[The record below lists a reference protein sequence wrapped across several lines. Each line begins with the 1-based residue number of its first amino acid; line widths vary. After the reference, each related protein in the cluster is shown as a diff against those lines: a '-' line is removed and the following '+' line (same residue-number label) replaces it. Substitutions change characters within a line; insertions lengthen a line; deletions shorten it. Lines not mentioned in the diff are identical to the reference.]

1 MNELKI
7 FEYKNNKI
15 RTTLSESNEVL
26 FVAVDVCNELGFLDC
41 SSAIRNH
48 VEKDDTLVQRF
59 VDSAG
64 RSNQMNFVTESGLY
78 ALVFASR
85 KPEAKEFKQWVT
97 KIVLPSIRKTGSY
110 AINQQFKLP
119 KNYLEALEALVE
131 TEKEK
136 MLLEVKIEKNKPKV
150 AFYDDFAES
159 KGLKSFLTFSKL
171 TGIGRNKLMLKL
183 REEHITTKN
192 NLPYQKYVEL
202 GYFEVK
208 ETLNGAFNYSQTF
221 ITPKGVQWLQKILKL
236 ESLQQSFNLEEVY

>member
-1 MNELKI
+1 MNQLKI

-15 RTTLSESNEVL
+15 RTEIINNEPFFCSFDICRVL
-26 FVAVDVCNELGFLDC
+26 EIKNGSDVIKRLK
-41 SSAIRNH
+41 
-48 VEKDDTLVQRF
+48 KDDIDLIEVTDSLNRKQKMTF
-59 VDSAG
+59 VS
-64 RSNQMNFVTESGLY
+64 ESGLY
-78 ALVFASR
+78 DMILTSR
-85 KPEAKEFKQWVT
+85 KPEAEAFKHWVT
-97 KIVLPSIRKTGSY
+97 HEVLPSIRKTGSY
-110 AINQQFKLP
+110 SINQQFKLP

-150 AFYDDFAES
+150 DFYDDFAES

-171 TGIGRNKLMLKL
+171 KGIGRNKLMLKL

-236 ESLQQSFNLEEVY
+236 DSLQQSFNLEEVY

>member
-1 MNELKI
+1 MNQLKI

-15 RTTLSESNEVL
+15 RTEIINNEP
-26 FVAVDVCNELGFLDC
+26 FFCAQDVCKVLDIKNNRD
-41 SSAIRNH
+41 AILRLK
-48 VEKDDTLVQRF
+48 KDDVATIDTLTNGGKQKMSF
-59 VDSAG
+59 VSEA
-64 RSNQMNFVTESGLY
+64 GLY
-78 ALVFASR
+78 QIIFESR
-85 KPEAKEFKQWVT
+85 KPEAEAFKHWVT
-97 KIVLPSIRKTGSY
+97 HEVLPSIRKTGSY
-110 AINQQFKLP
+110 STNQQFKLP

-136 MLLEVKIEKNKPKV
+136 MLLEVKIEKNKPKID
-150 AFYDDFAES
+150 FYDDFAES

-236 ESLQQSFNLEEVY
+236 ESLQQSISLEEVY

>member
-1 MNELKI
+1 MNQLKI

-15 RTTLSESNEVL
+15 RTEIINNEP
-26 FVAVDVCNELGFLDC
+26 FFCAQDVCKVLDIKNNRD
-41 SSAIRNH
+41 AILRLK
-48 VEKDDTLVQRF
+48 KDDVATIDTLTNGGKQKMSF
-59 VDSAG
+59 VSEA
-64 RSNQMNFVTESGLY
+64 GLY
-78 ALVFASR
+78 QIIFESR
-85 KPEAKEFKQWVT
+85 KPEAKAFKHWVT
-97 KIVLPSIRKTGSY
+97 HEVLPSIRKTGSY
-110 AINQQFKLP
+110 STNQQFKLP

-136 MLLEVKIEKNKPKV
+136 MLLEVKIEKNKPKID
-150 AFYDDFAES
+150 FYDDFAES

-236 ESLQQSFNLEEVY
+236 ESLQQSISLEEVY